1 MPNLLKKL
9 SEIFENEEIK
19 KLCGANNEDEDDN
32 ENISN
37 NENEIELNKSS
48 HSSLNQIK
56 KNDSVVSLITLQNL
70 RESLINENK
79 KD

>member
-1 MPNLLKKL
+1 MLKKL

-19 KLCGANNEDEDDN
+19 KLCGANNEEEDDN

-56 KNDSVVSLITLQNL
+56 KNDSIVSLTTLHNL

>member
-1 MPNLLKKL
+1 LLKKL

-19 KLCGANNEDEDDN
+19 KLCGANNEEEDDN

-56 KNDSVVSLITLQNL
+56 KNDSIVSLTTLHNL

>member
-1 MPNLLKKL
+1 LLKKL

-19 KLCGANNEDEDDN
+19 KLCGANNEEEDDN

-56 KNDSVVSLITLQNL
+56 KNDSIVSLTTLNNL